1 MTTKNDTPKITI
13 GEKELDYT
21 ELSDTSKYYHSQ
33 LLDLIDKRNKLQF
46 QIDQINMSIN
56 GFDKLF
62 VDSTSETV
70 EEKINEDEKDEL
82 YN

>member
-46 QIDQINMSIN
+46 QLDQLI
-56 GFDKLF
+56 
-62 VDSTSETV
+62 
-70 EEKINEDEKDEL
+70 
-82 YN
+82 